1 MDDKP
6 ALREFALQRHKA
18 ANLDRLIQID
28 NLALVPCAECLDWLP
43 LELLEEHE
51 RIYLCPE
58 CKRVLSDA
66 AGSPEN

>member
-1 MDDKP
+1 MDDKA

-18 ANLDRLIQID
+18 ANLDRLIAID
-28 NLALVPCAECLDWLP
+28 RLALVPCAECLDWLP
-43 LELLEEHE
+43 LDMLAEKD

-58 CKRVLSDA
+58 CNWRLSDA